1 MHDCTVSEA
10 EDFIESL
17 PQSVELPD
25 SFTTTEA
32 KVEVIGLLTFGKY
45 LSCLQCYKKV
55 ADGSFTAKIIKCGNC
70 YLTQKRDKCI
80 TNCFAQVKVS
90 QDDNQFTVTFF
101 QEQIKKVFNILQRPQ
116 TLDEEKITEALLDAP
131 ILKIKYGNK
140 SKIINEVSPYII

>member
-1 MHDCTVSEA
+1 MKSVKEKLIHSITLELYKSDKLALGTTMHDCTVSEA

-45 LSCLQCYKKV
+45 LSCLQCHKKV

-70 YLTQKRDKCI
+70 NLTQKRDKCI
-80 TNCFAQVKVS
+80 TNCFA
-90 QDDNQFTVTFF
+90 
-101 QEQIKKVFNILQRPQ
+101 
-116 TLDEEKITEALLDAP
+116 
-131 ILKIKYGNK
+131 
-140 SKIINEVSPYII
+140 